1 MENESV
7 NGTVAAS
14 SGYGVS
20 DSAVSTSSDDKNRSE
35 VPKKAER
42 KRKKFDASTRRT
54 IIIVLVSLFVMILWG
69 AQFPFVKYGYKVYS
83 IDTTFYPN
91 LI

>member
-7 NGTVAAS
+7 NETVADS

-20 DSAVSTSSDDKNRSE
+20 DSSVLTSSDGKNRSE

-42 KRKKFDASTRRT
+42 KRKKLDASTRRT
-54 IIIVLVSLFVMILWG
+54 I
-69 AQFPFVKYGYKVYS
+69 YS
-83 IDTTFYPN
+83 SVCS
-91 LI
+91 